1 MSFLQDQ
8 GLFLASGVMKLSPK
22 VTQLIGGSITLEH
35 RSLNPGIIFF
45 PLYYYIK
52 GLLVFFQLDRA
63 SWRSNVFS
71 QNHYLTGVI
80 PQLSSLISESEINTS
95 LVIV

>member
-22 VTQLIGGSITLEH
+22 VTQLIGDSVTLEH

-52 GLLVFFQLDRA
+52 ELLVFS
-63 SWRSNVFS
+63 SWTELPGEAVFS
-71 QNHYLTGVI
+71 LRIIISQVLSPNCLYSLANLKLT
-80 PQLSSLISESEINTS
+80 QAWL
-95 LVIV
+95 